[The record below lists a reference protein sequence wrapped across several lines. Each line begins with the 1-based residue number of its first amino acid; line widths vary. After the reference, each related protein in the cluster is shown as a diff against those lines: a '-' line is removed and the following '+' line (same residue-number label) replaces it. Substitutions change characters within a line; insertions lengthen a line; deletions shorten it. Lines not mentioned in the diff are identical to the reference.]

1 VSGGIPDD
9 SQVPPPAEIP
19 NTHHSPLTTH
29 HSPRGGLLAALKQT
43 TFRSLRHR
51 NYRRYFLGQLVSFT
65 GSWMQS
71 AALMWLMYDRTGDL
85 RWPSWLLVAQVGPT
99 LVLGAWGGHLA
110 DRWPKRKLVF
120 RTQAAFLVNSVL
132 LTLLVASDLALPSLI
147 LGLQVV
153 NGVVQA
159 VDLPARLAFVPD
171 LVPREDLINAVGLN
185 SLLFNSARA
194 VGPAVAGL
202 LFLVAGAAAP
212 LLPSGTNTV
221 TLGAVGCFALNAIS
235 FVAVLLALRG
245 IRVPGEGPGR
255 GPEAGSVWDGVR
267 YLRRQPALGAL
278 VLSTL
283 VICVFGW
290 PVLTLLPGYT
300 RAHLGLAEKVYS
312 VLVSSLG
319 AGALVA
325 ALATATFGTVARR
338 AAFLVAGASVTAGG
352 LLGLS
357 VVGAFP
363 AAAWCCG
370 CCGFGLILFLSTGQ
384 STLQLAVPDDKR
396 GRVMALW
403 AMTLSASAPLGH
415 LLAGQTAATFGVVP
429 VLQGMAA
436 GTGVVAVGLVALVAG
451 RGWRRGG

>member
-1 VSGGIPDD
+1 MDREPPSLSDEI
-9 SQVPPPAEIP
+9 PPPP
-19 NTHHSPLTTH
+19 
-29 HSPRGGLLAALKQT
+29 PREGLLAVLRQT

-99 LVLGAWGGHLA
+99 LLLGAWGGHLA
-110 DRWPKRKLVF
+110 DRWPKRRLIF
-120 RTQAAFLVNSVL
+120 RTQAAFLIHSIL
-132 LTLLVASDLALPSLI
+132 LGLLVVSDLALPWLI
-147 LGLQVV
+147 LGLQALS
-153 NGVVQA
+153 GVVQA

-202 LFLVAGAAAP
+202 LFLLAGAAAP
-212 LLPSGTNTV
+212 LLPSGTDPV
-221 TLGAVGCFALNAIS
+221 TLGAVGCFALNAVS

-245 IRVPGEGPGR
+245 IRVPGEGPAR
-255 GPEAGSVWDGVR
+255 GSETGSVWEGVR
-267 YLRRQPALGAL
+267 YLREYPALGAL
-278 VLSTL
+278 VLFTL

-300 RAHLGLAEKVYS
+300 RTHLGLAEKVYS

-319 AGALVA
+319 AGALLA

-357 VVGAFP
+357 VAGTFP
-363 AAAWCCG
+363 AAAWCSG

-403 AMTLSASAPLGH
+403 AITLSASAPLGH
-415 LLAGQTAATFGVVP
+415 LLAGQAAATFGVVP
-429 VLQGMAA
+429 VLRGMAA
-436 GTGVVAVGLVALVAG
+436 GTGVVAVGLVALTAG
-451 RGWRRGG
+451 RGWRAG